1 MAVGVEASIS
11 QRVTGAPE
19 PNPCF
24 VDRVRIL
31 REGPMRWK
39 LVCPDSRKPS
49 RPPACAAE
57 PVDVRTAKKECLQ
70 IKRVLGPTV
79 GVVNGHPTSKGLSI
93 DTPGPGVLVHG
104 DEVPKKHSAW
114 NWHGAG
120 MIVLP
125 SKTSARFTK
134 HVKYGWNLFA
144 DGRAVMVGPFQA
156 ERWSANETTSTAK
169 GWQLRR
175 P

>member
-104 DEVPKKHSAW
+104 VFHVRW
-114 NWHGAG
+114 YLQCG
-120 MIVLP
+120 MLCFC
-125 SKTSARFTK
+125 KWAR
-134 HVKYGWNLFA
+134 L
-144 DGRAVMVGPFQA
+144 QA
-156 ERWSANETTSTAK
+156 TGYDLGTLHA
-169 GWQLRR
+169 
-175 P
+175 